1 MQSFSSKKVIATLLV
16 AVNLADARFI
26 SHGAFLNPEGKDQ
39 EANKTKEKQM
49 ANPIDVMRGELCWG
63 RVKLVG
69 HSDCMNWL
77 VEECTGHSFG
87 TGICKRV
94 EDRVKTKCI
103 DEHDKEAC
111 KWAAAL
117 GIHIDTDGDGVT
129 DDKDAFPEDPK
140 EWKDTDGDGHGDNE
154 DEFPEDPTQWTK
166 TTTATT
172 TPKPPPPS
180 PAPAPSVVVAAPA
193 PAPQAKAEPSPPAP
207 GPAPATTTV
216 APATTARQETTP
228 KPTEA
233 PKSAE
238 LVTDQTE
245 KPAPY
250 QDPSVEDGLQAQ
262 GFSGKKVG
270 PHEDGKTATSD
281 WGNEYGNA
289 KPQHK
294 KSAATQ
300 LWQPSVATLLLAVIG
315 MCAQ

>member
-1 MQSFSSKKVIATLLV
+1 MIAILLV

-26 SHGAFLNPEGKDQ
+26 SHGSFLNPEGKAQ

-69 HSDCMNWL
+69 HNDCMNWL

-94 EDRVKTKCI
+94 ENRVKTKCI

-140 EWKDTDGDGHGDNE
+140 EWQDTDGDGHGDNE
-154 DEFPEDPTQWTK
+154 DEFPEDPTQWKK

-193 PAPQAKAEPSPPAP
+193 PAEQAEAKPPPPAP
-207 GPAPATTTV
+207 APAPASTV
-216 APATTARQETTP
+216 APTTTA
-228 KPTEA
+228 K
-233 PKSAE
+233 
-238 LVTDQTE
+238 
-245 KPAPY
+245 

-300 LWQPSVATLLLAVIG
+300 LWQPSVVSLLLALIA